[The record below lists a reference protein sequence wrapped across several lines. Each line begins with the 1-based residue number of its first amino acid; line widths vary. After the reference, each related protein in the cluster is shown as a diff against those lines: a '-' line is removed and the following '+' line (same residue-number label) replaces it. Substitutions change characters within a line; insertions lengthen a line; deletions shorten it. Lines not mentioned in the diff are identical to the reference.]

1 VGRVRINRNPK
12 AGAPAGPLLRR
23 GSGLGAVCGEF
34 REFSGFFEA
43 SYISASGGSEMN
55 ANNMSKNFKQAMAKS
70 ALIAATLLVWSLVP
84 TGAQAILGIS
94 EPAPPFSLVSGDN
107 KKLTLDMLRGKIVV
121 LFYATRDT
129 IHVNDDLQNF
139 LDGLYDT
146 QPKNI
151 QNQIFRLLVVNAME
165 ATSITDWKDKLIE
178 TSEKL
183 KITCYGD
190 WTGEMFA
197 AYRMRDNDSNFI
209 IIDKRGIVRFAASG
223 RIDNSRFEAIKKLLL
238 ELAAGR

>member
-1 VGRVRINRNPK
+1 
-12 AGAPAGPLLRR
+12 
-23 GSGLGAVCGEF
+23 
-34 REFSGFFEA
+34 
-43 SYISASGGSEMN
+43 
-55 ANNMSKNFKQAMAKS
+55 
-70 ALIAATLLVWSLVP
+70 
-84 TGAQAILGIS
+84 
-94 EPAPPFSLVSGDN
+94 
-107 KKLTLDMLRGKIVV
+107 MLRGKIVV